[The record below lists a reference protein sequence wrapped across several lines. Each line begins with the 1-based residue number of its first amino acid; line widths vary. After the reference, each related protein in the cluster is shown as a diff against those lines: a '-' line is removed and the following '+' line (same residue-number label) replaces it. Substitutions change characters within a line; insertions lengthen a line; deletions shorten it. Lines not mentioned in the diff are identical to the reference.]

1 MSTKCQVSL
10 GHQMLCSRKTWTTKG
25 WMEGGR
31 EEGQPDCFAM
41 SALFTILVN
50 DAVFGP
56 RAKEPARLAERR
68 VLSVWEGLVVGE
80 GSQVRQVPSQA
91 PTELQDMV
99 PGTV

>member
-1 MSTKCQVSL
+1 
-10 GHQMLCSRKTWTTKG
+10 
-25 WMEGGR
+25 MEGGGR